1 MVVCDI
7 KCGYQ
12 VDGFCT
18 KPLVSINRF
27 GQCTTWFD
35 DTSNLRPANE
45 VARLEE
51 NFSNRRTFV
60 IEDLEIEENQ
70 MEKEGEN

>member
-1 MVVCDI
+1 MIVCDV
-7 KCGYQ
+7 KCGYR
-12 VDGFCT
+12 VDEFCA

-27 GQCTTWFD
+27 GQCTAWFD
-35 DTSNLRPANE
+35 DNSNLRSAEE

-51 NFSNRRTFV
+51 NFVNRRGFV

-70 MEKEGEN
+70 MEKESEN